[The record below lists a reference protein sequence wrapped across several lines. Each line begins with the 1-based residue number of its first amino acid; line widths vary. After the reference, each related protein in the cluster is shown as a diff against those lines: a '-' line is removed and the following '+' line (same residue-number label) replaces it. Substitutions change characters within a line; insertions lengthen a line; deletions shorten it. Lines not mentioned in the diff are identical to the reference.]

1 VSVDKTRREEI
12 IFFKFLVT
20 GHFAT
25 FDTNKKMKAKR
36 DDDDDVWLFID
47 WVRIYLEATVRKEE
61 NWNDAHCVY
70 ISLVVDGI
78 ATHKKKRKKTTFFL
92 FLWGVAR

>member
-1 VSVDKTRREEI
+1 
-12 IFFKFLVT
+12 
-20 GHFAT
+20 
-25 FDTNKKMKAKR
+25 
-36 DDDDDVWLFID
+36 LFID

-78 ATHKKKRKKTTFFL
+78 ATHKKKRKKQLFFFFYGGGGGGKMKKWTSRQIECRALALSIPSGL
-92 FLWGVAR
+92 FRLKINFQKKNQTKK